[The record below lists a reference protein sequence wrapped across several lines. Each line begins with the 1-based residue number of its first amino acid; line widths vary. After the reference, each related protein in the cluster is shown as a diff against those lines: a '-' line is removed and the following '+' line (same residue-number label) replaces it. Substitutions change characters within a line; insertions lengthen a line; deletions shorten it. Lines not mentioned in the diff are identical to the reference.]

1 MSDADESTLVQTTAA
16 PMDGRG
22 VPALTGR
29 VFYGWVIVAA
39 SFVQLMVTSA
49 FAFYGL
55 AIYLRSLNEQR
66 GFSITSLSFAIA
78 LFWLANGAAGVIVA
92 RYLARVDPRWFV
104 AAGAVV
110 SALCI
115 SAIGRVTELWQVF
128 GVYIVFGAAYA
139 CTAVLITNT
148 LVTRF
153 FHRRRSVALSVATT
167 GLSVG
172 GIVLTPIA
180 THLLSAR
187 TLPAAM
193 DRIALMELLGVLII
207 PVLLL
212 RPTPESLGLAPDG
225 DERPAV
231 ALRKVVPGVSY
242 GEAITTVTFVA
253 LTVAFML
260 ALLGQVGGISQIVKL
275 ATERAGK
282 STGNRVV
289 SVLAFC
295 SVCGR
300 LVGGAIVQ
308 RRSTRQFAFVALT
321 LQICGLTVLAFAS
334 TSATVLFGAGVFG
347 LGVGNVLL
355 LHPLLI
361 AEIFGVRDY
370 PRIYSRSQL
379 AVAVGIAFG
388 PLSMGWLRDHAGG
401 YRTSYLVAVALSCI
415 GVAVFAARGRPPA
428 ALLASAEFAG

>member
-1 MSDADESTLVQTTAA
+1 MQNTGA

-22 VPALTGR
+22 FRWLAGR
-29 VFYGWVIVAA
+29 VYYGWVIVAA

-49 FAFYGL
+49 FVFYGL

-66 GFSITSLSFAIA
+66 GFSITALSLAIA
-78 LFWLANGAAGVIVA
+78 LFWLANGVGGVIVA
-92 RYLARVDPRWFV
+92 RYLTRVDPRWFV
-104 AAGAVV
+104 AGGALV

-115 SAIGRVTELWQVF
+115 SAIGRVTHLWQVF
-128 GVYIVFGAAYA
+128 GVYIVFGASYA
-139 CTAVLITNT
+139 CTSVLITNT

-193 DRIALMELLGVLII
+193 DRIALMEIIGVLIVPI
-207 PVLLL
+207 LLL

-225 DERPAV
+225 DARPDV
-231 ALRKVVPGVSY
+231 PSPGGPPGVPFL
-242 GEAITTVTFVA
+242 EAIRTVTFVA

-275 ATERAGK
+275 ATERAGE

-300 LVGGAIVQ
+300 LGGGAIVQ

-321 LQICGLTVLAFAS
+321 LQVCGLGVLAFAS
-334 TSATVLFGAGVFG
+334 TSATVLFGAGIFG

-401 YRTSYLVAVALSCI
+401 YRTSYLVAVAISCI
-415 GVAVFAARGRPPA
+415 GVAVFAARGRPTA
-428 ALLASAEFAG
+428 GLLASAELAG